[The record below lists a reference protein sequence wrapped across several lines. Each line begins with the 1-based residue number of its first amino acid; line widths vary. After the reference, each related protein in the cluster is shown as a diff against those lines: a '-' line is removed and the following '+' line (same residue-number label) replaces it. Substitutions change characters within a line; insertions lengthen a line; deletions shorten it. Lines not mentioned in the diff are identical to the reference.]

1 MRRLHKLGVFTAQ
14 KSAEA
19 FGAYFFAKLFFA
31 ILLMQSFSGF
41 CAEMPALKLD
51 TFISQSEPSKSFE
64 NEKFLSISNA
74 KSSAKIAYIP
84 FKSDPILY
92 AFNPQKDTVFLS
104 KLILHIKANQAFI
117 EKVNKLIKT
126 ANKNTE
132 QASEDEV
139 AKIREAKDA
148 LNIKVAVFAIV
159 NESAF
164 FDIND
169 TYKVSWNGENEKVA
183 PAHDTNSTALDT
195 TAAFRLGTMQLNIN
209 EPLKDGDK
217 LEFTSD
223 VFADYINYALA
234 AKSEKNKPLPFPRF
248 CQQLDIATLVLVQES
263 GITDILFY
271 SADSFDDENDGF
283 ADKPD
288 LRPKLLLEFS
298 AKSENS
304 GE

>member
-1 MRRLHKLGVFTAQ
+1 MRRLYKFGVFTAQ
-14 KSAEA
+14 KSAVA
-19 FGAYFFAKLFFA
+19 FVAHFFAKLFFA
-31 ILLMQSFSGF
+31 LLLMRSFLGF

-51 TFISQSEPSKSFE
+51 TFISQSEPSKAFE
-64 NEKFLSISNA
+64 NEKFLSVSNA
-74 KSSAKIAYIP
+74 KDSAKIAYIP
-84 FKSDPILY
+84 FRCDPILY

-104 KLILHIKANQAFI
+104 KLILHIKANPVFI

-148 LNIKVAVFAIV
+148 LNIKIAVFAIV

-169 TYKVSWNGENEKVA
+169 TYKVSWNGENEKIA

-195 TAAFRLGTMQLNIN
+195 TAAFRLGTMQLNLK
-209 EPLKDGDK
+209 EPVKDGDK
-217 LEFTSD
+217 LEFTSEN
-223 VFADYINYALA
+223 FADYINYALA

-248 CQQLDIATLVLVQES
+248 CQQLDIATLVLVQEG
-263 GITDILFY
+263 GITPLLFY
-271 SADSFDDENDGF
+271 STNSFDDENDGF
-283 ADKPD
+283 ANKPD

-304 GE
+304 GG

>member
-1 MRRLHKLGVFTAQ
+1 MR
-14 KSAEA
+14 
-19 FGAYFFAKLFFA
+19 
-31 ILLMQSFSGF
+31 SFLGF

-51 TFISQSEPSKSFE
+51 TFISQSEPSKAFE
-64 NEKFLSISNA
+64 NEKFLSVSNA
-74 KSSAKIAYIP
+74 KDSAKIAYIP
-84 FKSDPILY
+84 FRCDPILY

-104 KLILHIKANQAFI
+104 KLILHIKANPVFI

-132 QASEDEV
+132 QASEDEI

-148 LNIKVAVFAIV
+148 LNIKIAVFAIV

-169 TYKVSWNGENEKVA
+169 TYKVSWNGENEKIA

-195 TAAFRLGTMQLNIN
+195 TAAFRLGTLQLNLK
-209 EPLKDGDK
+209 EPVKDGDK
-217 LEFTSD
+217 LEFTSEN
-223 VFADYINYALA
+223 FADYINYALA

-248 CQQLDIATLVLVQES
+248 CQQLDIATLVLVQEG
-263 GITDILFY
+263 GITPLLFY
-271 SADSFDDENDGF
+271 STNSFDDENDGF
-283 ADKPD
+283 ANKPD

-304 GE
+304 GS

>member
-1 MRRLHKLGVFTAQ
+1 MRRLHKFGVFTAQ
-14 KSAEA
+14 KSAVA
-19 FGAYFFAKLFFA
+19 FVAHFFAKLFFA
-31 ILLMQSFSGF
+31 LLLMRSFLGF

-51 TFISQSEPSKSFE
+51 TFISQSEPSKAFE
-64 NEKFLSISNA
+64 NEKFLSVSNA
-74 KSSAKIAYIP
+74 KDSAKIAYIP
-84 FKSDPILY
+84 FRCDPILY

-104 KLILHIKANQAFI
+104 KLILHIKANPVFI

-148 LNIKVAVFAIV
+148 LNIKIAVFAIV

-169 TYKVSWNGENEKVA
+169 TYKVSWNGENEKIA

-195 TAAFRLGTMQLNIN
+195 TAAFRLGTMQLNLK
-209 EPLKDGDK
+209 EPVKDGDK
-217 LEFTSD
+217 LEFTSEN
-223 VFADYINYALA
+223 FADYINYALA

-248 CQQLDIATLVLVQES
+248 CQQLDIATLVLVQEG
-263 GITDILFY
+263 GITPLLFY
-271 SADSFDDENDGF
+271 STNSFDDENDGF
-283 ADKPD
+283 ANKPD

-304 GE
+304 GG

>member
-1 MRRLHKLGVFTAQ
+1 MRRLYKFGVFTAQ
-14 KSAEA
+14 KSAVA
-19 FGAYFFAKLFFA
+19 FVAHFFAKLFFA
-31 ILLMQSFSGF
+31 LLLMRSFLGF

-51 TFISQSEPSKSFE
+51 TFISQSEPSKAFE
-64 NEKFLSISNA
+64 NEKFLSVSNA
-74 KSSAKIAYIP
+74 KDSAKIAYIP
-84 FKSDPILY
+84 FRCDPILY

-104 KLILHIKANQAFI
+104 KLILHIKANPVFI

-148 LNIKVAVFAIV
+148 LNIKIAVFAIV

-169 TYKVSWNGENEKVA
+169 TYKVSWNGENEKIA

-195 TAAFRLGTMQLNIN
+195 TAAFRLGTMQLNLM
-209 EPLKDGDK
+209 EPVKDGDK
-217 LEFTSD
+217 LEFTSEN
-223 VFADYINYALA
+223 FADYINYALA
-234 AKSEKNKPLPFPRF
+234 AKSEKNRPLPFPRF
-248 CQQLDIATLVLVQES
+248 CQQLDIATFVLVQEG
-263 GITDILFY
+263 GITPLLFY
-271 SADSFDDENDGF
+271 STNSFDDENDGF
-283 ADKPD
+283 ANKPD

-304 GE
+304 GS